1 MRMRLRTPVLVL
13 VAALAAVTAGAQ
25 WPGVDDEAT
34 ADETSESG
42 WPVST
47 VPADAGATGASFR
60 CSVFGDFAFQ
70 GELRYGQSDSRIE
83 RMIDDIVKASGL
95 KRNFEVVSSPD
106 VSNAAA
112 WVEGDRRMIGYN
124 PRFLDDIVSRTGTDW
139 AVKSIMAHEVGHHLQ
154 GHTLQR
160 GGSRPPIELE
170 ADNYSGHIVRWLNGS
185 LDDAQV
191 AMRTL
196 APPRDSHT
204 HPGRDRRLNAIADGW
219 RQAGARSTGTGQPS
233 QPNTQPSPSPRP
245 DPSPSPHP
253 DPSRF
258 PRPNPPQ
265 VATAC
270 CTVNVMTRQIIPMCA
285 LPPVGPVG
293 VDCHCIQQNPFGM
306 VRTVYGVSCR

>member
-1 MRMRLRTPVLVL
+1 MRLRTPVLVL

-47 VPADAGATGASFR
+47 MPADAGATGASFR

-83 RMIDDIVKASGL
+83 QMIDDIVKASGL

-185 LDDAQV
+185 LGEAQI
-191 AMRTL
+191 AMKTL
-196 APPRDSHT
+196 APPRDSDT
-204 HPGRDRRLNAIADGW
+204 HPGRDRRLEAIAEGW
-219 RQAGARSTGTGQPS
+219 NKAGDRRGTGTGQPS
-233 QPNTQPSPSPRP
+233 KSPSPFP
-245 DPSPSPHP
+245 VPSQGRQGPT
-253 DPSRF
+253 
-258 PRPNPPQ
+258 PQ
-265 VATAC
+265 IATAC
-270 CTVNVMTRQIIPMCA
+270 CNVVAGRKIAICPMTMA
-285 LPPVGPVG
+285 TLPVGASCACYNVLGIPFFAG
-293 VDCHCIQQNPFGM
+293 VA
-306 VRTVYGVSCR
+306 CR